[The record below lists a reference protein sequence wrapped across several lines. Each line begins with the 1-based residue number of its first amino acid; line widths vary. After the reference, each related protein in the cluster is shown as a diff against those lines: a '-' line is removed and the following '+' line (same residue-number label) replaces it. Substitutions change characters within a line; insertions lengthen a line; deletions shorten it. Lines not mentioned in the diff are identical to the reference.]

1 MGRVPTDGIL
11 ADGFG
16 GGGLWGFAVELDFLA
31 MGIGVLLFLFPLLS
45 PFCVFVI

>member
-16 GGGLWGFAVELDFLA
+16 GGGLWGFAVELDFWLC
-31 MGIGVLLFLFPLLS
+31 IGLLLFPFLS
-45 PFCVFVI
+45 FCDIDFRL